1 MLIPY
6 EFLADTDTTAVGRS
20 MTRLIELGYSVW
32 FRPRVDDDP
41 GAQLRAY
48 RMPPDAKEKVRMAP
62 GPLDEKFLS
71 EIDIVAGTMTTLI
84 YEMIPANKVIW
95 YLDTPYRHL
104 EDLVDEGLAH
114 RIHLDDL
121 RPPGQMS
128 LSFLT
133 PTRIP
138 PDYLFGKDSLETA
151 LREHLLPMIS
161 FQKTQNHGL

>member
-1 MLIPY
+1 
-6 EFLADTDTTAVGRS
+6 
-20 MTRLIELGYSVW
+20 
-32 FRPRVDDDP
+32 
-41 GAQLRAY
+41 
-48 RMPPDAKEKVRMAP
+48 MAP